1 MYHSTDTH
9 ALFSLFSS
17 RMDAVIGSLVQE
29 MALLTEKLSSSKDD
43 SVSLSGKLK
52 LLK

>member
-1 MYHSTDTH
+1 M
-9 ALFSLFSS
+9 LFSLCS

-29 MALLTEKLSSSKDD
+29 MASLTEKLSSSKND
-43 SVSLSGKLK
+43 SVGLSGKLE